1 MLLQPLIHPPLLR
14 ALAAAGHGSRV
25 LIADANYPVATGAN
39 HQAETIHLNL
49 QRGLLDAMTVLK
61 ALLLTIPVEGATV
74 MSPEGDDPELF
85 AEFQAALPALTLELL
100 PRADFYAAARGVD
113 VAAVVATGET
123 RHFGNLLLTIGVTSE
138 KAA

>member
-1 MLLQPLIHPPLLR
+1 MLLQPLIHPPLLH

-39 HQAETIHLNL
+39 HRAETIHLNL
-49 QRGLLDAMTVLK
+49 RPGLLDAMTVLE
-61 ALLLTIPVEGATV
+61 ALLLAIPVEGAAV

-85 AEFQAALPALTLELL
+85 AKFQAALPALTLERLSR
-100 PRADFYAAARGVD
+100 PDFYAAARGVD
-113 VAAVVATGET
+113 VAAVIATGEL
-123 RHFGNLLLTIGVTSE
+123 RHFGNLLLTIGVNSE